1 LGKKRAQQSGFQKR
15 KREESDA
22 ALLIRG
28 LSGKAEEIVSGK
40 NSDSAVIGLLDE
52 LVHREG
58 LVQDARDLVVTVGR
72 LLALLLLRSLKKKQ
86 RK

>member
-1 LGKKRAQQSGFQKR
+1 M
-15 KREESDA
+15 
-22 ALLIRG
+22 
-28 LSGKAEEIVSGK
+28 SGK